1 MKKALSEPVISGPDN
16 IEITWSGVLF
26 LLVIF
31 MLVSYI
37 ILTAFILSL
46 SSLISNIF

>member
-1 MKKALSEPVISGPDN
+1 MKKALSEPVIKGPDN

-31 MLVSYI
+31 MLVSINNWTKTYYTE
-37 ILTAFILSL
+37 L
-46 SSLISNIF
+46 